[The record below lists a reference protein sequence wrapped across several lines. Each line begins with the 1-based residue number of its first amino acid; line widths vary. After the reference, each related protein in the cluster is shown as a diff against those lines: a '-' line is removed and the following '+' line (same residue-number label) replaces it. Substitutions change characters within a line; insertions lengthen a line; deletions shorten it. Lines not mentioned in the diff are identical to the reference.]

1 MLDKRTGPVS
11 AARDPRMGTVRN
23 GIEDR
28 GRCGMKR
35 LGKLFWPLVSTAAI
49 VLSVYILYRD
59 LRGLSLDA
67 FMASLHA
74 IPPSGW
80 LLSCL
85 ATLLAY
91 AALAA
96 YDHLALEHLGHRIS
110 LWFIT
115 VTSFTTYALSHNIG
129 ASVFSGALVRYRA
142 YTSKGLTGS
151 EVGLLVAF
159 CSFTFVLGTL
169 MLFGLVLVFEPQ
181 IVERFADF
189 LPIEAAVSTGLFIL
203 ALVALYVVGSLV
215 GFRPIDT
222 RWLKLEYPK
231 PSLAFRQLV
240 IAPLELIGAAAIIY
254 FVLPADGNPGYFVVL
269 GIFLASFSV
278 ALLSHAPGGIGVL
291 ELVFIAGLPDMDP
304 AAVLAALAVFRLFY
318 LIIPFVMALVVILV
332 FERQRYLARAGENE
346 D

>member
-1 MLDKRTGPVS
+1 
-11 AARDPRMGTVRN
+11 
-23 GIEDR
+23 
-28 GRCGMKR
+28 MKR
-35 LGKLFWPLVSTAAI
+35 FRKFLWPLVSSIAI
-49 VLSVYILYRD
+49 VLSIYILYKD
-59 LRGLSLDA
+59 LKGLSLDE
-67 FMASLHA
+67 FMASLDA
-74 IPPSGW
+74 IPTSGW
-80 LLSCL
+80 LMAVG
-85 ATLLAY
+85 ATVVAY

-151 EVGLLVAF
+151 EVGVLVAF
-159 CSFTFVLGTL
+159 CSFTFALGTV
-169 MLFGLVLVFEPQ
+169 MLFGLVLVLEPE
-181 IVERFADF
+181 IVGRFADF
-189 LPIEAAVSTGLFIL
+189 LPIEAAFSTGLFLL

-215 GFRPIDT
+215 GFRPINT

-240 IAPLELIGAAAIIY
+240 IAPIELIGAAAIIY
-254 FVLPADGNPGYFVVL
+254 FVLPAEGNPGYFVVL

-318 LIIPFVMALVVILV
+318 LLIPFVMALVVILI
-332 FERQRYLARAGENE
+332 FERARFLARRAGSEE
-346 D
+346 

>member
-1 MLDKRTGPVS
+1 
-11 AARDPRMGTVRN
+11 
-23 GIEDR
+23 
-28 GRCGMKR
+28 MKR

-67 FMASLHA
+67 FMASLQA
-74 IPPSGW
+74 IPLSGW

-85 ATLLAY
+85 ATLVAY

-142 YTSKGLTGS
+142 YTSKGLAGS

-189 LPIEAAVSTGLFIL
+189 LPIEAAFSTGLFIL

-215 GFRPIDT
+215 GFRPINT

-240 IAPLELIGAAAIIY
+240 IAPIELIGAAAIIY
-254 FVLPADGNPGYFVVL
+254 FVLPAAGNPGYFVVL

-332 FERQRYLARAGENE
+332 FERQRYLARVRETE

>member
-1 MLDKRTGPVS
+1 MEREGRPS
-11 AARDPRMGTVRN
+11 PRRRRAAN
-23 GIEDR
+23 R
-28 GRCGMKR
+28 GAGRMKR
-35 LGKLFWPLVSTAAI
+35 LRKLIWPLISTAAI
-49 VLSVYILYRD
+49 VLSVYILYKD
-59 LRGLSLDA
+59 LRGLSLDE
-67 FMASLHA
+67 FMASLEA
-74 IPPSGW
+74 IPTSGW
-80 LLSCL
+80 VLASL

-142 YTSKGLTGS
+142 YTSKGLSGS
-151 EVGLLVAF
+151 EVGVLVAF
-159 CSFTFVLGTL
+159 CSFTFALGTV
-169 MLFGLVLVFEPQ
+169 MLFGLVLVLEPE
-181 IVERFADF
+181 IVGRFADF
-189 LPIEAAVSTGLFIL
+189 LPIEAAFSTGLFLL

-215 GFRPIDT
+215 GFRPINT

-240 IAPLELIGAAAIIY
+240 IAPIELIGAAAIIY
-254 FVLPADGNPGYFVVL
+254 FVLPAEGNPGYFVVL

-318 LIIPFVMALVVILV
+318 LLIPFVMALVVILI
-332 FERQRYLARAGENE
+332 FERARFLARRAGSEE
-346 D
+346 